1 MSHIIS
7 VENEPQIHVDESA
20 RARIAHLREKSG
32 KPGLVLR
39 VSVEGGGCSG
49 FQYKM
54 TLADGPE
61 SDEKIFG
68 GCVATDPLSLDF
80 LKDSEILFESGLTGS
95 EFKVDNPNAASGCGC
110 GLSFS
115 VKSENL

>member
-7 VENEPQIHVDESA
+7 VENESQIHVDESA

-54 TLADGPE
+54 TLADRPE
-61 SDEKIFG
+61 PDEKVFG
-68 GCVATDPLSLDF
+68 DCVATDTLSLDF
-80 LKDSEILFESGLTGS
+80 LKDSEVLFESGLAGS
-95 EFKVDNPNAASGCGC
+95 EFRIDNPNAASGCGC

-115 VKSENL
+115 VKSDDF

>member
-1 MSHIIS
+1 MSHIIP
-7 VENEPQIHVDESA
+7 VENEPQIHVDPSA

-39 VSVEGGGCSG
+39 ITVEGGGCSG

-61 SDEKIFG
+61 PGEKLFG
-68 GCVATDPLSLDF
+68 ACVATDDISLDF
-80 LKDSEILFESGLTGS
+80 LKDSEVYFESGLAGS
-95 EFKVDNPNAASGCGC
+95 EFRIDNPNAASGCGC
-110 GLSFS
+110 GASFS
-115 VKSENL
+115 VE